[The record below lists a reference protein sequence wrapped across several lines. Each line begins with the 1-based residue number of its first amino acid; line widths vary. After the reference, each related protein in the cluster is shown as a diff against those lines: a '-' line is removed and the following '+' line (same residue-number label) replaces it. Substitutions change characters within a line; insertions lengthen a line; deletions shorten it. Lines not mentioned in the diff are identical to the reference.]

1 MTLTLLVQGSQ
12 FENCCGRQPLEV
24 FKFGKKIIRF
34 AFFCRPLWA
43 MNGKG
48 MSSRQDKRGL
58 NEMVLERGREGK
70 RKSSY
75 EVSF

>member
-1 MTLTLLVQGSQ
+1 
-12 FENCCGRQPLEV
+12 
-24 FKFGKKIIRF
+24 
-34 AFFCRPLWA
+34 

-58 NEMVLERGREGK
+58 NEMVLERGSREGK